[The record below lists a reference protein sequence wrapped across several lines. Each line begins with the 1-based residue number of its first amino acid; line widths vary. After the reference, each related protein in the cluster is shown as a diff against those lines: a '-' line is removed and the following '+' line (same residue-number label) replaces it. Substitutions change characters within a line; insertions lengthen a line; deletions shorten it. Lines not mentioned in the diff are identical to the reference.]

1 MDRLSFLLQ
10 QFSLRASVFYSGPL
24 RGVKEFAAQPHHGH
38 LHLVVRGP
46 VRLTD
51 DQGRVTDLA
60 EPSVIFVPRAAPHQL
75 IADRQGPAEL
85 VCASVNL
92 GGEGSPMGDSLPAF
106 LQVPLQRLPGTDAL
120 LGVLLQEAF
129 DSRCG
134 RQAALDR
141 LCELLLIRLFRFA
154 LDQGL
159 SRGGTLAGLAD
170 ARLAKALLALHEDP
184 ARPWTLEQLAA
195 QAGMSRARFAA
206 RFHTVVGQTPAD
218 YLAGWRVGCGQ
229 RRLREGLALKLVAQQ
244 VGYGS
249 ASAFTRA
256 FARRVG
262 CAPTEWLRQTTPAG
276 AWT

>member
-10 QFSLRASVFYSGPL
+10 QFSLGASVIYSGPL
-24 RGVKEFAAQPHHGH
+24 RGIREFGTSGRQGH
-38 LHLVVRGP
+38 LHLLVRGP
-46 VRLTD
+46 ARLID
-51 DQGRVTDLA
+51 DQGQATDLHQ
-60 EPSVIFVPRAAPHQL
+60 PSVIFVPRPAPHQWV
-75 IADRQGPAEL
+75 AQRPGSAEV
-85 VCASVNL
+85 VCATVNL
-92 GGEGSPMGDSLPAF
+92 GGEGSPMGESLPAF
-106 LQVPLQRLPGTDAL
+106 LALPLQRLPGTDAL
-120 LGVLLQEAF
+120 MGVLLQEAF

-170 ARLAKALLALHEDP
+170 PRLAKALLALHEDP
-184 ARPWTLEQLAA
+184 ARAWTLEQLAD

-206 RFHTVVGQTPAD
+206 RFHDVVGQTPVD

-229 RRLREGLALKLVAQQ
+229 RRLREGRALKLVAGE

-256 FARRVG
+256 FARKVG
-262 CAPTEWLRQTTPAG
+262 CAPTEWLRRQSAEAPAK
-276 AWT
+276 